1 MMFSSL
7 ADSFSF
13 SRFTALLLKEWRQM
27 RRDPSSFIIAVLL
40 PAALILLFG
49 FGLSMDLVRVPSAIV
64 LGESTPMTR
73 EIVARFMGST
83 YFDARIVPT
92 RQAAEEL
99 MRKRTVDMILELP
112 QGVTEKTA
120 QGNGKL
126 SLTIHGVDASAAM
139 IIRTYATAAV
149 GDFLA
154 RRAARGDAQEIIGA
168 SSSAQLVESDES
180 ASAVID
186 STERSRGSAT
196 VVYTMPLNASAL
208 QSSLGISKPGAALP
222 STQLRSPS
230 ASASIDEP
238 ALATSSDTVAAQA
251 TATAGSIE
259 LYSRAWFN
267 EANKSAWYLVP
278 GLTIVV
284 MTLTCSFMGSIVI
297 AREWERGT
305 MESFCTTRGTALELL
320 CAKLLLNYALSSLG
334 LALCFLIARFIFE
347 VPVRGDPGLLLAT
360 VCLYNLWAMSFGL
373 FLSAFTKRQFIA
385 IQLAVIGSYLPALI
399 LSGYLFDLRS
409 VPFWIAWVGHL
420 MPPTYAIE
428 SVKILCLSGGSTDI
442 VCSNLAL
449 LGGAALLFFTLALW
463 FTRKRLD

>member
-1 MMFSSL
+1 MMISSL
-7 ADSFSF
+7 ADNFSF

-99 MRKRTVDMILELP
+99 MRKRAVDMILELP
-112 QGVTEKTA
+112 QGVTEKAA

-139 IIRTYATAAV
+139 IIRTYASAAV

-168 SSSAQLVESDES
+168 NSSAQLIESDES
-180 ASAVID
+180 NIKAVD
-186 STERSRGSAT
+186 STEHSNGST
-196 VVYTMPLNASAL
+196 SVVCTMPLNASAL
-208 QSSLGISKPGAALP
+208 QASLGNSKPDAAL
-222 STQLRSPS
+222 STTQLRSPS
-230 ASASIDEP
+230 ASALIDETT
-238 ALATSSDTVAAQA
+238 LATSSGSVAAQA
-251 TATAGSIE
+251 TTAGSIE

-409 VPFWIAWVGHL
+409 VPFWIAWVGYL

-428 SVKILCLSGGSTDI
+428 SVKILCLSAGSTDI